1 MDISD
6 PQSGTTIQ
14 QGLQPSI
21 LVRKEYDL
29 SRLPTAPHRQEEISS
44 VEYAFDLVPD
54 SPTYL
59 AVSDFPF
66 PRIDLV
72 TDDHHRSFAI
82 KLQPRLSGLPYRC
95 GLDAVYENR
104 FWKSC
109 FESSRTLLELLAADR
124 SETDFVVGNG
134 VTVAKLA
141 QKMLKPGMEHL
152 FCKAT
157 TYMFPF
163 CSEERIRLLSA
174 LMVILFVF
182 DGRVFFRTF

>member
-21 LVRKEYDL
+21 LKRKEYDL

-54 SPTYL
+54 CPTYL

-66 PRIDLV
+66 LRIDLV

-82 KLQPRLSGLPYRC
+82 ELQPRLSGLPDRW
-95 GLDAVYENR
+95 GLDAVYKNR
-104 FWKSC
+104 F
-109 FESSRTLLELLAADR
+109 
-124 SETDFVVGNG
+124 
-134 VTVAKLA
+134 
-141 QKMLKPGMEHL
+141 
-152 FCKAT
+152 
-157 TYMFPF
+157 
-163 CSEERIRLLSA
+163 
-174 LMVILFVF
+174 
-182 DGRVFFRTF
+182 